1 MIDCY
6 VDADLSGGWNQEEVR
21 DPSSVLSITGYVI
34 MYANYPIIWASR
46 IQTEIALST
55 TEAEYIAL
63 SKLMRGV
70 LPFMNIM
77 KEISFLV

>member
-1 MIDCY
+1 MNPGLLLY
-6 VDADLSGGWNQEEVR
+6 R
-21 DPSSVLSITGYVI
+21 TGYVI

-55 TEAEYIAL
+55 TEADYIAL
-63 SKLMRGV
+63 SQLMRGV

-77 KEISFLV
+77 KEISFLI